1 MSKLMELLNEKRDIE
16 CELFGAFDTQC
27 TFIWDNIKLTYEGEK
42 YFKDI
47 LECEYKVLPNGN
59 IELLVGDDP
68 NLKLSKLVDE
78 FVLSVAGFCSNS
90 DYERWFEEC
99 SNEKNGG
106 YNIISR
112 MELGNDFAYVLG
124 ENKEA
129 IKGYR
134 YVTWIQNSR
143 GYDQGCYF
151 EDKKQAYVSLLER
164 SASSVGVS
172 LESYYFE
179 KSAFEDIE
187 AVMNKIPDVTS
198 EKVSVLMKDEHFRA
212 IAYSQFLKSSDSE
225 DLQYRLEEE
234 YNKYIAKEESQ
245 EENEAEEQEEI
256 EP

>member
-68 NLKLSKLVDE
+68 NLS
-78 FVLSVAGFCSNS
+78 
-90 DYERWFEEC
+90 WFEEC

-245 EENEAEEQEEI
+245 EENEAEEQI
-256 EP
+256 GRAHV